1 MIIFTYKQF
10 RLFYIQQYRF
20 YFIDY
25 DVGCCLW
32 VCRSCQWVVLAEGAQ
47 TRRQF
52 RQAHLQGRGW
62 LWGASRGARGACPDG
77 EGSRWNRRGGWNG
90 EGGSLREESCW
101 YRGEACWNGKE
112 GAGDG
117 VGVLW
122 AGERR
127 GVGGSGG
134 VEEIMAEGEGGVILR
149 FKKEGL

>member
-1 MIIFTYKQF
+1 MA
-10 RLFYIQQYRF
+10 
-20 YFIDY
+20 
-25 DVGCCLW
+25 GCGARRGERGEL
-32 VCRSCQWVVLAEGAQ
+32 AQ
-47 TRRQF
+47 T
-52 RQAHLQGRGW
+52 GRG
-62 LWGASRGARGACPDG
+62 LAGTGGEAGTGRG
-77 EGSRWNRRGGWNG
+77 
-90 EGGSLREESCW
+90 GGSLREESCW